1 MGACFCHWKITRKI
15 NFQFNISKFQWI
27 FSFFYIF
34 TLNVDLKFWVNNATF
49 WLLDDNE
56 CSFCFPSCLSV
67 CVKWFN
73 SSNKTDSVLSEPE
86 QVLNYVSL
94 NLYFKLQTLADF
106 IQSYEYLICHSLLP
120 DSDIWAWLDLH
131 FFCIQKTTLRKTN
144 VNPVKP
150 TLSGIISR
158 IRAVKLNPSGK

>member
-1 MGACFCHWKITRKI
+1 MLVL
-15 NFQFNISKFQWI
+15 
-27 FSFFYIF
+27 FS
-34 TLNVDLKFWVNNATF
+34 
-49 WLLDDNE
+49 
-56 CSFCFPSCLSV
+56 SCLSV

-131 FFCIQKTTLRKTN
+131 FFLYSKNNLKKNKRE
-144 VNPVKP
+144 P
-150 TLSGIISR
+150 G
-158 IRAVKLNPSGK
+158 